1 MEVHAH
7 THTAR
12 KRWAHYF
19 WEFFM
24 LFLAVF
30 CGFLAENQRE
40 HFVER
45 QREKQFMIALI
56 RDLELDTIQ
65 LNRTQRFRQ
74 NSLTD
79 IDSLNMFFATHP
91 SVIVPFKIYK
101 MIRSLQGSMYF
112 FQNSG
117 TLDQLKN
124 SGGLRLIHHRS
135 VVDSIEA
142 YDQQIRRIV
151 IRDHFESDWAI
162 DNNRLVGKLFKNR
175 VALAIR
181 ADTMYL
187 KKTIPPNQTIPFNE
201 QYLDEYLNHLMS
213 FQDLIKA
220 NLTVQIITK
229 NKALNL
235 ITLIKNVY
243 RLK

>member
-1 MEVHAH
+1 MEVHHHSHA
-7 THTAR
+7 AR
-12 KRWAHYF
+12 KKWTNYF
-19 WEFFM
+19 WEFLM

-40 HFVER
+40 HFIER
-45 QREKQFMIALI
+45 QREKQFMIALVS
-56 RDLELDTIQ
+56 DLELDTNQ

-79 IDSLNMFFATHP
+79 IDSLNIFFASNP
-91 SVIVPFKIYK
+91 SDEVPFKIYK
-101 MIRSLQGSMYF
+101 MIRTLQGSMYF

-151 IRDHFESDWAI
+151 IRDHFESDWAL

-175 VALAIR
+175 VALAVR
-181 ADTMYL
+181 VDTMYL
-187 KKTIPPNQTIPFNE
+187 KKTIPPNQIIPFNE

-220 NLTVQIITK
+220 NLIVQLITK
-229 NKALNL
+229 NKASNL
-235 ITLIKNVY
+235 ITLIKREY
-243 RLK
+243 HLK